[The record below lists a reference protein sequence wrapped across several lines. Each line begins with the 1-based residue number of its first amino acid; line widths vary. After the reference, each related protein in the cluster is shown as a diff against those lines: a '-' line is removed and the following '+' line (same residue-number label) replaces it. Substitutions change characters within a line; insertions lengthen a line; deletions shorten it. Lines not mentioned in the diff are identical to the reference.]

1 MTPAEIQAREL
12 VQARQQAALRT
23 ARQNQARSRQI
34 DKDLIAQTE
43 QKVQRDAAWKQTD
56 VYKAEQAAANARYAR
71 QAAFD
76 AKVDKWTFG
85 KGSQFL
91 KVLRDRAFALNLSLL
106 LNMGSP
112 EALMAARGAAPLKAA
127 AQTEWVQTLGRG
139 TQTARTF
146 KWTPSSITAKPIT
159 RAPFYMAE
167 PAKVKPLSFGKWGA
181 RSMETPGW
189 FKLPQ
194 AEIFTPIK
202 EVAPALAPALAL
214 QPAAATWKFLSP
226 SVKGKNSSGY
236 LYSGLPIFSL
246 AKAAKKAVVGLKN
259 IFPQTYKGSAYTI
272 YSMGFLMGL
281 EVASPVMTDLGM
293 SLGLNMD
300 DNSWVTVATY
310 LPYFLGAML
319 SSTLHNR
326 LGAKRTLGLG
336 LALNITGLLGGIF
349 LCGLNGSFTPDVDT
363 QAHFQ
368 RILAA
373 IATASMGM
381 IFIQSSIGAVFE
393 HLTRV
398 APEMATVPEKDRLN
412 TLEKGNIKMQIF
424 RSAGIIMTYLFPWAA
439 AALLH
444 KDWSYAF
451 VIPLPVMAL
460 GATVFLLANLPNI
473 KGEGDAPEAA
483 AQEAVTTQAVSQP
496 EKIKKGLW
504 NRIKNSGYISLFKEE
519 PTAKYLIP
527 AAFLMNVIEVTI
539 HNGLMFLLP
548 SMGIPDGTR
557 YFLTMMQYAAAF
569 LIGRM
574 ISPWVLATFP
584 NYKMTLSAA
593 LALAGIAVAFPYAQ
607 SNAYVFSIA
616 LTLAQIGISSLFAL
630 LFGASARN
638 PQTQTRMVSLIIASA
653 ISCAVGPLWLANIG
667 QWGIN
672 TGIVGEKAG
681 MALALI
687 AIPGIMAVLANWLLF
702 RMEKK
707 IKKENAQEA
716 KAQKNN
722 PPQEQN

>member
-1 MTPAEIQAREL
+1 
-12 VQARQQAALRT
+12 
-23 ARQNQARSRQI
+23 
-34 DKDLIAQTE
+34 
-43 QKVQRDAAWKQTD
+43 
-56 VYKAEQAAANARYAR
+56 
-71 QAAFD
+71 
-76 AKVDKWTFG
+76 
-85 KGSQFL
+85 
-91 KVLRDRAFALNLSLL
+91 
-106 LNMGSP
+106 
-112 EALMAARGAAPLKAA
+112 
-127 AQTEWVQTLGRG
+127 
-139 TQTARTF
+139 
-146 KWTPSSITAKPIT
+146 
-159 RAPFYMAE
+159 MAE

-246 AKAAKKAVVGLKN
+246 AKAAKKAVTNLKK

-319 SSTLHNR
+319 SSTLHNH

-349 LCGLNGSFTPDVDT
+349 LCGLNGSFTPEVDT

-373 IATASMGM
+373 IATASLGM

-398 APEMATVPEKDRLN
+398 APEMASVPEKERLN

-460 GATVFLLANLPNI
+460 GATVFLLANLPNM
-473 KGEGDAPEAA
+473 KGEGPAPEAA
-483 AQEAVTTQAVSQP
+483 AQEIIAETAVPQ
-496 EKIKKGLW
+496 EKIHKSLW
-504 NRIKNSGYISLFKEE
+504 SKLKNSGYISLFKEE

-548 SMGIPDGTR
+548 TMGIPDGTR

-569 LIGRM
+569 LTGRM
-574 ISPWVLATFP
+574 ISPWVLSTFP
-584 NYKMTLSAA
+584 NYKMTLSS
-593 LALAGIAVAFPYAQ
+593 LLTLGGIAVAFPFAQ